1 MPINFNLG
9 TVRIQDLNKIKK
21 THMINVKQCTM
32 TIFGVIV

>member
-1 MPINFNLG
+1 MPIHFNLG

-21 THMINVKQCTM
+21 AHMIKVKQCTV